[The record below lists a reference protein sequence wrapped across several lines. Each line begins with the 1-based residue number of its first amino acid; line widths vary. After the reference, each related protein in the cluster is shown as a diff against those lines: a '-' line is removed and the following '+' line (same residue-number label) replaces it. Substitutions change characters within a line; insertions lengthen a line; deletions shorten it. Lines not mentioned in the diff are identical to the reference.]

1 MPIVA
6 GDAAFNTRPSWP
18 KAPTFVLSNLCTITV
33 FISLAGGLKSDLTIF
48 SRYNK
53 CPNNALAK
61 EFCTFDHHTLLV
73 FLPVF

>member
-18 KAPTFVLSNLCTITV
+18 KAQLLYCPTSVQLRY
-33 FISLAGGLKSDLTIF
+33 ISLAGGLKSDLTIF